1 MSSINS
7 AVIQRPAASISRPS
21 RTTRVLAAASYL
33 LGSFALIVV
42 AIGPRN
48 PFLIRHAQQG
58 MVLHVARLV
67 LVSGT
72 LLTWYV
78 TTDLEGSSSAS
89 AFALH
94 FAALVLLGIPWPTET
109 SGDLMLSLGLPLG
122 GLWVMA
128 IAGAMVSWLG
138 LSLDLRAA
146 ISSRWPEW
154 VDDSVPEIGTPEYD
168 RRIGLRGSRPEL
180 FGKQMSTA
188 AQSDFERGIAR
199 EMRDKRLE
207 RIWHA
212 SRHAIQERSRQEII
226 QELEKR
232 QETVLVRLDH
242 LNHLLSNGSISLSRY
257 NRFSRELVEYLDGLR
272 SVRAQLRTR
281 AEGGSRAYGDLP
293 QTPDALTDAPDAE
306 AVTLAII
313 DSTGIPVVTYGHFTT
328 DESLIS
334 GMVSVMDGLSEEMF
348 GSRANATRLADG
360 EVVYYAK
367 GQFSSAFLTF
377 DDEPSPIQVS
387 QLREY
392 LDDFERA
399 NYEQLQRNPFDP
411 MMIEEVP
418 VPFRFTRRISTH
430 SSAARVRLP
439 ESSTSDG

>member
-1 MSSINS
+1 MSIINS
-7 AVIQRPAASISRPS
+7 AVIQRSTASYSRPS

-78 TTDLEGSSSAS
+78 TAEIDESTSVS

-94 FAALVLLGIPWPTET
+94 FAALVLLGVPWPTET

-122 GLWVMA
+122 GIWVMA
-128 IAGAMVSWLG
+128 MTGAMISALG
-138 LSLDLRAA
+138 LSLDVRAA
-146 ISSRWPEW
+146 VSARWPEW
-154 VDDSVPEIGTPEYD
+154 IDDSEPEIGTPEYD

-180 FGKQMSTA
+180 YGKQMSA
-188 AQSDFERGIAR
+188 QAQSEFERGLAR
-199 EMRDKRLE
+199 DLRDKRLE

-242 LNHLLSNGSISLSRY
+242 LNHLLSSGSISLTRY
-257 NRFSRELVEYLDGLR
+257 NRFSRDLVEYLDGLR

-281 AEGGSRAYGDLP
+281 ADGGSRAYGELP
-293 QTPDALTDAPDAE
+293 ETPNALTDAPDAE
-306 AVTLAII
+306 AITLAII

-360 EVVYYAK
+360 EVVYFAK

-377 DDEPSPIQVS
+377 DDEPSPVQVS

-392 LDDFERA
+392 LDLFERT
-399 NYEQLQRNPFDP
+399 NYEQLQRNPIDP

-418 VPFRFTRRISTH
+418 VPFRFARRISTH
-430 SSAARVRLP
+430 SSAAQVRLP
-439 ESSTSDG
+439 ASSPNDE